1 MQAFVVLGNN
11 VFRTAIVEKSEEV
24 PTLQAFADQVY
35 ASMSDSEPVSL
46 ELEDGGFLVIGGEAL
61 QNCYM
66 RFAETT

>member
-35 ASMSDSEPVSL
+35 ASMFYS
-46 ELEDGGFLVIGGEAL
+46 
-61 QNCYM
+61 
-66 RFAETT
+66 